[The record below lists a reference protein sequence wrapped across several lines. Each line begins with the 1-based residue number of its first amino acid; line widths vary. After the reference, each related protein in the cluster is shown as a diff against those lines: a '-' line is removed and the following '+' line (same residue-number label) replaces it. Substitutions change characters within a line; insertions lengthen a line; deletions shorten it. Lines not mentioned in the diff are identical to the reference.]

1 MQINPS
7 AMYPR
12 RPGHQAEAR
21 EGGALITLSDGGDA
35 ATDATRSLRGAA
47 EREEEVRSARC
58 ASRGCTA
65 KEREHAMESRTS
77 ARGRM
82 MRVGRRSATVLRA
95 PCWQRPAGVN
105 AVTRPRPEAV
115 SLFSLTPYLTCP
127 LLLLSSASAPAPPD
141 LDFFFC
147 SSSRNSPKSTA
158 PLLSRS
164 ATLKSFCTRSW
175 LW

>member
-21 EGGALITLSDGGDA
+21 EGGALIMLSDGGDA

-82 MRVGRRSATVLRA
+82 RVGRRARYLYCTRA
-95 PCWQRPAGVN
+95 LLAVGVN
-105 AVTRPRPEAV
+105 AVRE
-115 SLFSLTPYLTCP
+115 
-127 LLLLSSASAPAPPD
+127 
-141 LDFFFC
+141 
-147 SSSRNSPKSTA
+147 
-158 PLLSRS
+158 
-164 ATLKSFCTRSW
+164 
-175 LW
+175 

>member
-21 EGGALITLSDGGDA
+21 EGGALIMLSDGGDA

-82 MRVGRRSATVLRA
+82 MRVG
-95 PCWQRPAGVN
+95 G
-105 AVTRPRPEAV
+105 
-115 SLFSLTPYLTCP
+115 
-127 LLLLSSASAPAPPD
+127 
-141 LDFFFC
+141 
-147 SSSRNSPKSTA
+147 
-158 PLLSRS
+158 RS
-164 ATLKSFCTRSW
+164 ATLRARPVGSGRYLARTPRSAPTRAQRPAA
-175 LW
+175 LTEVLTLHLALHLT

>member
-1 MQINPS
+1 MEQTNHS
-7 AMYPR
+7 AMHPR

-21 EGGALITLSDGGDA
+21 EGGALIMLSDGGDA

-47 EREEEVRSARC
+47 GREEEVRSARC
-58 ASRGCTA
+58 ASRACGCTA
-65 KEREHAMESRTS
+65 KEHEHAMESRTS

-82 MRVGRRSATVLRA
+82 RRVGAPGTRRVLLALGVIWRTRA
-95 PCWQRPAGVN
+95 RGPH
-105 AVTRPRPEAV
+105 
-115 SLFSLTPYLTCP
+115 SLFSLTPYLMCP

>member
-21 EGGALITLSDGGDA
+21 EGGALIMLSDGGDA

-65 KEREHAMESRTS
+65 KEHEHAMESRTS

-82 MRVGRRSATVLRA
+82 MRVG
-95 PCWQRPAGVN
+95 G
-105 AVTRPRPEAV
+105 
-115 SLFSLTPYLTCP
+115 
-127 LLLLSSASAPAPPD
+127 
-141 LDFFFC
+141 
-147 SSSRNSPKSTA
+147 
-158 PLLSRS
+158 RS
-164 ATLKSFCTRSW
+164 ATLVRDARPVGSGCKAGRVVRAGVKFRRATCAH
-175 LW
+175 

>member
-82 MRVGRRSATVLRA
+82 MRVGGRSAPFVETRA
-95 PCWQRPAGVN
+95 LLAAGVRQRERN
-105 AVTRPRPEAV
+105 
-115 SLFSLTPYLTCP
+115 
-127 LLLLSSASAPAPPD
+127 LS
-141 LDFFFC
+141 
-147 SSSRNSPKSTA
+147 K
-158 PLLSRS
+158 
-164 ATLKSFCTRSW
+164 
-175 LW
+175 